1 MRVTPVTAPPTA
13 ASQHPASECKSP
25 RPAPEPP
32 ETPQPKK
39 GWSASPGKDLI
50 DYDYGAWM

>member
-50 DYDYGAWM
+50 DYDDGAWM